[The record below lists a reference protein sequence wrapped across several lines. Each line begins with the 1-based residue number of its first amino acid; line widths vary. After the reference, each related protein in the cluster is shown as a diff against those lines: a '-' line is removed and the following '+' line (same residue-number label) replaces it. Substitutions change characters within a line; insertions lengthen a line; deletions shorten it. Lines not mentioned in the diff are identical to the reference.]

1 MNLIAMILA
10 VASASCP
17 DPIYSISEIPCAI
30 RYVDKQQS
38 YFLAIEKDEFTMG
51 IALHAPRNPAND
63 VPQFSGRVENCSS
76 LAFKCQSIGE
86 LVFAIPRRT
95 RQSAEY
101 LAGPRISIDR
111 LANGG
116 WHGSAKCSA
125 ITREG
130 CVWRADASKLVEV
143 YQYDVSPTGVL
154 TSVKIQHWKDSGQPL
169 NNQDLVL
176 VSKIGLKLD

>member
-1 MNLIAMILA
+1 MNLIAMILT
-10 VASASCP
+10 VANASCS

-38 YFLAIEKDEFTMG
+38 YFVGIEKDEFTMG

-63 VPQFSGRVENCSS
+63 VPQVSGRVKNCSS
-76 LAFKCQSIGE
+76 RTFKCRSIAE
-86 LVFAIPRRT
+86 IVFAIPKGT
-95 RQSAEY
+95 EQAAEY
-101 LAGPRISIDR
+101 LAGPRISIER

-116 WHGSAKCSA
+116 WRGSAKCSA

-130 CVWRADASKLVEV
+130 CVWRADASKLVEA
-143 YQYDVSPTGVL
+143 YQYDVSPTGIL
-154 TSVKIQHWKDSGQPL
+154 TSVKTQHWKDSGQPL
-169 NNQDLVL
+169 NNQDLIL